1 VSVEPDHLLH
11 VMVLT
16 EQRLLAEMVD
26 LTLNHGVY
34 VVRTARDVGGAEAII
49 GAWHPH
55 LAVVDLESGGEWVI
69 QRFGRDHPGEGTRI
83 PVLALTR
90 RGDLKTKLA
99 AFDLRVDDVVAL
111 PRAIAFW
118 PGPPNNRAPT
128 G

>member
-1 VSVEPDHLLH
+1 
-11 VMVLT
+11 
-16 EQRLLAEMVD
+16 
-26 LTLNHGVY
+26 
-34 VVRTARDVGGAEAII
+34 
-49 GAWHPH
+49 
-55 LAVVDLESGGEWVI
+55 VDLESGGEWVI
-69 QRFGRDHPGEGTRI
+69 QRFGRDHPGEDTRI

-99 AFDLRVDDVVAL
+99 AFDLGVDDVVAL